1 MSRHTAADVLVLHA
15 LRTLGYADTA
25 RIAIRLGLAE
35 DEVREHLLDAQAHGW
50 AVHSSYAGEGGWS
63 LTEAGRA
70 QGERY
75 LAAELDDAGARAVV
89 EEVYQAFLPLNEV
102 VAAAC
107 TAWQLAEMGI
117 GEQTMTLAETIATLQ
132 GPANALA
139 RVEERLTAQLHRF
152 AGYHHRFTTAL
163 TKAGDEPA
171 WITGTD
177 RDSCHRVWFELHEE
191 LIATLGLVR

>member
-25 RIAIRLGLAE
+25 RIAVRLGLAE

-50 AVHSSYAGEGGWS
+50 AAHSSYAGEGGWS
-63 LTEAGRA
+63 LTE
-70 QGERY
+70 
-75 LAAELDDAGARAVV
+75 AGARAVV

-107 TAWQLAEMGI
+107 TGWQLTEMGI

-177 RDSCHRVWFELHEE
+177 RDSCHRVWFELHED